1 MCACCIGT
9 DEGSDQSSGR
19 DTPASGSSRQGAGDN
34 EENKK
39 DKKKKAKGKKKD
51 KLKSKGKEKEKKKS
65 EEGGDELDKKT
76 KKKGFGL
83 LRQDPSS
90 LCLYF
95 LLSVPLLFLLC
106 CFVCLLK
113 GQFTQKNSFL
123 TLMFFQTRMT
133 FFCGT

>member
-1 MCACCIGT
+1 MNSGYILVMLPNCCPLCSYFMFACCIKT

-65 EEGGDELDKKT
+65 EEVGDELDKKT

-83 LRQDPSS
+83 LR
-90 LCLYF
+90 
-95 LLSVPLLFLLC
+95 
-106 CFVCLLK
+106 
-113 GQFTQKNSFL
+113 
-123 TLMFFQTRMT
+123 
-133 FFCGT
+133 